1 MGLQRLVNNKW
12 VIRVVLLIWIVS
24 AVLTMF
30 LLHQIDLIV
39 HGDLY
44 KFGLQPSI
52 EWWNPYWFYMRLSLV
67 ALALPIFFSIFAIA
81 LSFAKKT
88 DKGTETE
95 AKRSPTPQPVVSE
108 EPKVREN
115 HMLISCP
122 SCKKVFGKPLV
133 MLNFE
138 GGKTKLVNVCPYC
151 NQVLG
156 TAENQESVNV
166 DFQVPDW
173 KKKTVP

>member
-1 MGLQRLVNNKW
+1 
-12 VIRVVLLIWIVS
+12 
-24 AVLTMF
+24 MF

-44 KFGLQPSI
+44 NFGLQPSI
-52 EWWNPYWFYMRLSLV
+52 EWWNPYWFYIRLSYV
-67 ALALPIFFSIFAIA
+67 ALGLPIALSIFATL

-88 DKGTETE
+88 DKVPETE
-95 AKRSPTPQPVVSE
+95 AKRQPRPKPVVSE
-108 EPKVREN
+108 ERKMRDN

-151 NQVLG
+151 NHTLG
-156 TAENQESVNV
+156 TAENEESVNI
-166 DFQVPDW
+166 DFQVPEW
-173 KKKTVP
+173 KRKIGQ